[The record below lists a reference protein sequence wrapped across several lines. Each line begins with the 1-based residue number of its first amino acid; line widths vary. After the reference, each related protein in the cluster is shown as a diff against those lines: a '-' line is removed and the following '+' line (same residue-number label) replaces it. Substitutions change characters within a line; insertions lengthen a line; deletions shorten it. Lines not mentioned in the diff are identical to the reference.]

1 MHLIR
6 CILNFDKRH
15 AESMRKPPAF
25 NFRVSV
31 CIRVL
36 FRVGC
41 RVIVRRTLYLSVFL
55 ARSDGEV
62 YEKGE
67 ETLCDGY

>member
-6 CILNFDKRH
+6 CIFNFDKRH
-15 AESMRKPPAF
+15 AESMHKPPAF

-31 CIRVL
+31 CLRVL

-41 RVIVRRTLYLSVFL
+41 GVI

-67 ETLCDGY
+67 ETLCGGY

>member
-6 CILNFDKRH
+6 CIFNFDKRH
-15 AESMRKPPAF
+15 AESMLKPPAF

-31 CIRVL
+31 CLRVL

-41 RVIVRRTLYLSVFL
+41 GVI

-67 ETLCDGY
+67 

>member
-41 RVIVRRTLYLSVFL
+41 RVIVASRACLPCLLNSF
-55 ARSDGEV
+55 SPCENGER
-62 YEKGE
+62 K
-67 ETLCDGY
+67 